1 MNILLLSWRDPKNPR
16 SGGAEYVTLEHAKGW
31 VKRGDMVTWFAAMYS
46 GAKNEEIVKGVH
58 IVRRGNV
65 VSVFMWAMLY
75 YLSKRSSV
83 DLIIDQVHGIP
94 FFAVMYAKVPV
105 VLFLHEIAGKIWDVM
120 YGAPVRWIGKLLERL
135 FLYVYRNHM
144 IWTDANSTVDELVY
158 YGISR
163 SNCIAIPCPIQEYT
177 SLYQKKKNK
186 VFTCISVGRIVRMK
200 RIEDI
205 IVSFAEVA
213 RSVPLAKLLIV
224 GSGDLTYTT
233 KLRQLGTSL
242 GLSDAIVWCG
252 KVSELEKRKLLSKS
266 HILLHTS
273 YKEGWGLVV
282 LEAARERVPSVVY
295 PVSGLVDTVK
305 NGETGIITKRENPHD
320 LAVEVIRLY
329 KDTKR
334 YRYMQKNAFEWSN
347 SFRWDEAV
355 DESRAFLQKAYEAQ

>member
-1 MNILLLSWRDPKNPR
+1 M
-16 SGGAEYVTLEHAKGW
+16 TFEHAKGW
-31 VKRGDMVTWFAAMYS
+31 VKKGDHVTWFATRFYGS
-46 GAKNEEIVKGVH
+46 ESKEVLDGVK
-58 IVRRGNV
+58 IIRYGNSF
-65 VSVFMWAMLY
+65 SVFFFAALY
-75 YLSKRSSV
+75 YFSHKTDIDMIV
-83 DLIIDQVHGIP
+83 DQVHGIP
-94 FFAVMYAKVPV
+94 FFTALYVKKPV
-105 VLFLHEIAGKIWDVM
+105 VLFLHEVAGTIWDVM
-120 YGAPVRWIGKLLERL
+120 YRAPVRWIGKLLERL
-135 FLYVYRNHM
+135 FLYIYRNHM

-186 VFTCISVGRIVRMK
+186 VFTCISVGRIVQMK

-224 GSGDLTYTT
+224 GSGDLAYTT